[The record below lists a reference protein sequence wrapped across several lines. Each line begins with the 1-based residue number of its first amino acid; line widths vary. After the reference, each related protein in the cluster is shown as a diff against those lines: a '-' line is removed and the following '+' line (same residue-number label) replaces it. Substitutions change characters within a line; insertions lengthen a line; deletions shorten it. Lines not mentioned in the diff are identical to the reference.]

1 MSNVSQQHQSENNG
15 LSTMYILLIFVLG
28 LILLYG
34 ITVTIVFLMSRRSIN
49 GVQSGGFVGIGNN
62 TISTTIEN
70 LENEVKNDYM
80 QYLVR
85 PL

>member
-15 LSTMYILLIFVLG
+15 LSTMYILLIFVLC

-62 TISTTIEN
+62 INTISTTIEN
-70 LENEVKNDYM
+70 LENDVKILFD
-80 QYLVR
+80 
-85 PL
+85 

>member
-34 ITVTIVFLMSRRSIN
+34 ITVTIVFLMSCRSMN

-62 TISTTIEN
+62 INTISTTIEN
-70 LENEVKNDYM
+70 LENDVKILFD
-80 QYLVR
+80 
-85 PL
+85 